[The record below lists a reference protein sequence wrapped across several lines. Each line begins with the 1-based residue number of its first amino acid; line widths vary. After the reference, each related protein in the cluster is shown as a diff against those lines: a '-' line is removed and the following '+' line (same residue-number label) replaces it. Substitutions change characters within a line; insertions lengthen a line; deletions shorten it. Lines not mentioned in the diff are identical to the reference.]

1 MNTAYYTHNR
11 EEVMA
16 LVKKQPSRLLDV
28 GCGEGRF
35 ATALHQRY
43 GTEAWGIEMDERAAA
58 VASKSLHKVLHG
70 TFEAVSSQL
79 PTAYFDAVFFND
91 VLEHMVDPWQTLR
104 AVQPFLTPG
113 ARIYASIPNFL
124 FAENILLLLKTKDW
138 IYTDSGLLDRT
149 HMRFFT
155 RKSIVQMFKD
165 CGYDVQDCV
174 PLNAINSFKWR
185 ALTALTLGYTRDF
198 LPMQYGIVA
207 QVCKP
212 A

>member
-1 MNTAYYTHNR
+1 METTYYTHNR

-16 LVKKQPSRLLDV
+16 LVKHKPERMLDV

-35 ATALHQRY
+35 VAALSQQWKA
-43 GTEAWGIEMDERAAA
+43 EAWGLEMDERAAA
-58 VASKSLHKVLHG
+58 VARQQLHTVLHG
-70 TFEAVSSQL
+70 TFEAVGAQL
-79 PTAYFDAVFFND
+79 PKAYFDAVFFND

-104 AVQPFLTPG
+104 AIQPHLAPG

-124 FAENILLLLKTKDW
+124 FAENMLLLFKTKDW
-138 IYTDSGLLDRT
+138 VYTDSGILDRT

-155 RKSIVQMFKD
+155 KKSMIKMFED
-165 CGYDVQDCV
+165 CGLEVESCT

-185 ALTALTLGYTRDF
+185 MMNAITFGYTRDF

-207 QVCKP
+207 QVCRP